1 MGWRFRKSIRLGK
14 NARINVGSKGISSVT
29 FGGRGKPH
37 ATVGKNGARVGA
49 SIPGTGLYFSEPV
62 GGSKHGAHLAGER
75 SAAAAHVSAG
85 EVPAADAGPVG
96 GEPPSGGGGRH
107 APAGGGAH
115 RSWVKWVVGI
125 VAVLA
130 VIGGINSCGNHGGEI
145 PNTVGMSLADARTKL
160 QNAGYSQL
168 TATNSY
174 GDAIGSD
181 SGYKVKSQSPNDGKP
196 SKSTEI
202 KLVAG
207 KSLQPVSQIVQPGD
221 KWDQARDALKSA
233 GYDATDY
240 SVSTDDGKSVWDASN
255 WSVASAV
262 DGTVSAKPTVKLR
275 HDTAAP
281 APESSETTPQPAETS
296 QPAQTEQPTQQTA
309 PSDTQPQ
316 PDVQPQQTQQAPAQ
330 QPAAGGVL
338 VAVCVDGSRD
348 YSSPGAQDYRG
359 MCSHHGGIA
368 QKLGAQ

>member
-14 NARINVGSKGISSVT
+14 NAHINIGSKGISSVT

-37 ATVGKNGARVGA
+37 ATIGKNGARVGA

-62 GGSKHGAHLAGER
+62 GGSKHGRRPVGER
-75 SAAAAHVSAG
+75 PEAAANVSAV
-85 EVPAADAGPVG
+85 EAPLTAAVRPGD

-115 RSWVKWVVGI
+115 RGWVKWVVGI

-160 QNAGYSQL
+160 QDAGYSQL

-174 GDAIGSD
+174 GDVIGSD
-181 SGYKVKSQSPNDGKP
+181 PGYKVKSQSPSDGKP
-196 SKSTEI
+196 SKNVEI

-207 KSLQPVSQIVQPGD
+207 KSLQPLSQIVQPGD
-221 KWDQARDALKSA
+221 KWDQARDALTSA
-233 GYDATDY
+233 GYDAADY

-255 WSVASAV
+255 WSVVTAA
-262 DGTVSAKPTVKLR
+262 DGTGLAKPTVKLR

-281 APESSETTPQPAETS
+281 APAPSATTPQPAETS
-296 QPAQTEQPTQQTA
+296 QPAQTEQPA
-309 PSDTQPQ
+309 PSDTQTQ
-316 PDVQPQQTQQAPAQ
+316 SDVQPQQTEQAPAQ
-330 QPAAGGVL
+330 QPADGGVL